1 MAMNLRLTA
10 DEAAALRNEAEQTGC
25 SQQDIVRTAVD
36 RHLAHS
42 SDRVSRTKPPRQA
55 QRLGPPRLEYRKV
68 VPTIQ
73 LEDETTSLDLLERDD
88 RI

>member
-1 MAMNLRLTA
+1 MNLRLTD

-36 RHLAHS
+36 RHLAHR
-42 SDRVSRTKPPRQA
+42 SDRVDRTMPPRHA
-55 QRLGPPRLEYRKV
+55 KRLAPPRNEYRKV
-68 VPTIQ
+68 APTIQ
-73 LEDETTSLDLLERDD
+73 LGDESTSLDLLERDD